1 MPDITAASAA
11 SAASPASRPAPGHPA
26 VILAGGRSSR
36 MGANKAMLPLGGRP
50 LIAHVIARLLPQ
62 ASAVAISARPGWAE
76 DLGYPVIADEMP
88 DQPGPLAGILAGLR
102 HVQRHHPEASH
113 MLSAP
118 ADSPFLPATL
128 ADQLAASLAGRD
140 MIVIAASC
148 DREHPVFGLWPVAI
162 ADDLEHWLANDEN
175 RRVRSFL
182 ARHPVQGVGFPMQTT
197 VIGPLDP
204 FFNINTPADL
214 EQAELFLEALGG

>member
-1 MPDITAASAA
+1 MPDIA
-11 SAASPASRPAPGHPA
+11 AASPAARAAPDYPA

-36 MGANKAMLPLGGRP
+36 MGTNKAMLPLGGRP

-62 ASAVAISARPGWAE
+62 VSAVAINARPGWAD
-76 DLGYPVIADEMP
+76 DLGYPVIADDLP

-118 ADSPFLPATL
+118 ADSPFLPAGL
-128 ADQLAASLAGRD
+128 SEQLAASLAGRD
-140 MIVIAASC
+140 MIAIAVSG
-148 DREHPVFGLWPVAI
+148 DREHPVFGLWPVAV
-162 ADDLEHWLANDEN
+162 ADDLENWLTDGEN

-182 ARHPVQGVGFPMQTT
+182 ARHPVQGVGFAMQATP
-197 VIGPLDP
+197 IGPLDP